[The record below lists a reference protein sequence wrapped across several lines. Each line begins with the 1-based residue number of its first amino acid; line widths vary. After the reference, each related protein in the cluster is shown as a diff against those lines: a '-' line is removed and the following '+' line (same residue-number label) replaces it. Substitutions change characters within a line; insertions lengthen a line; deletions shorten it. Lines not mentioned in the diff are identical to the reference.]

1 MASVKGARATMIV
14 LVTIMNVLPEKQK
27 EVLQTLLSMVELP
40 EKETGCLNYGIS
52 CDIED
57 KNVFN
62 LISAWKTRQHLNLHM
77 RSERFSVLL
86 GTKSLLCEPL
96 KMQIFTVSES
106 EGIEA
111 VESARNKRNKPT
123 EKKESLAAP
132 SPPPPL
138 SGGIKK
144 GSRHR

>member
-1 MASVKGARATMIV
+1 MIV

-27 EVLQTLLSMVELP
+27 EVLQTLLSMIETP
-40 EKETGCLNYGIS
+40 GKEKGCLSYGIS

-62 LISAWKTRQHLNLHM
+62 LISAWETRQHLDLHM

-96 KMQIFTVSES
+96 NMQIFTVSDC
-106 EGIEA
+106 EGTEA
-111 VESARNKRNKPT
+111 AESAR
-123 EKKESLAAP
+123 KKETTKEA
-132 SPPPPL
+132 
-138 SGGIKK
+138 
-144 GSRHR
+144 RQYH